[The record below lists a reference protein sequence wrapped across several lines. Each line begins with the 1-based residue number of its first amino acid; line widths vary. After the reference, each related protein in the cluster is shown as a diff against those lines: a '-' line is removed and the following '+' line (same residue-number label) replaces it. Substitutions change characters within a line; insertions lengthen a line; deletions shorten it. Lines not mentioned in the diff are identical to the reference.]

1 MHPEHYLAKQISN
14 KNLYHRCDFIP
25 LTDRIELSR
34 WTMLGHVLR
43 LPKTSPA
50 ALAFVYALDG
60 CNAQACIYQAYSWPI
75 AVLYQASSMPI
86 AGQFQANRQS
96 PDFPKL
102 LRF

>member
-60 CNAQACIYQAYSWPI
+60 CHVEVDTRFIFGERCCQEEVNEII
-75 AVLYQASSMPI
+75 SSL
-86 AGQFQANRQS
+86 S
-96 PDFPKL
+96 VY
-102 LRF
+102 